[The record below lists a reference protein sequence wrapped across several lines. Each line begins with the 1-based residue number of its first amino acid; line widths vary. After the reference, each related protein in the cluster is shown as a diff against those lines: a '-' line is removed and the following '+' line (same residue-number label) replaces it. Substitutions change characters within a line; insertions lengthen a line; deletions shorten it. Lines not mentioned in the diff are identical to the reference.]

1 MKLTKTKLKQII
13 KEELQKVLA
22 EETEDVLQEESPRD
36 ALRRLAQKHGGVK
49 GIMKLDRNDPDRQA
63 YRAAYKARK
72 SGAKTVDFAGLK
84 SAGMSMQQALGLRGR
99 DAGEY
104 AELPAG
110 VKPGDVL
117 GALRAGVGKVLRPNE
132 IQFDDKEGSVV
143 FADDSARAKALAYL
157 DKLDPEGKLF
167 GGPERIQRI
176 IAGAAADS
184 PALRNILRKD
194 QGQIAAKMRRAMSAT
209 GEEDRMMAPVQPSR
223 MSPPKR

>member
-22 EETEDVLQEESPRD
+22 EGTEEVLQEESPRD
-36 ALRRLAQKHGGVK
+36 ALRRLAKKHGGLK

-84 SAGMSMQQALGLRGR
+84 SAGMAAQQALGLRGGE
-99 DAGEY
+99 AGEY

-110 VKPGDVL
+110 VRPGDVL

-132 IQFDDKEGSVV
+132 IQFDKGSVV
-143 FADDSARAKALAYL
+143 FADDDAKAKAMAYL

-167 GGPERIQRI
+167 GGPERIQRA

-194 QGQIAAKMRRAMSAT
+194 QGEIAAKMQKAMSAT
-209 GEEDRMMAPVQPSR
+209 GEEDRMMAPRTIKPGPR
-223 MSPPKR
+223 R

>member
-22 EETEDVLQEESPRD
+22 EGTEEVLQEESPRD
-36 ALRRLAQKHGGVK
+36 ALRRLAKKHGGLK
-49 GIMKLDRNDPDRQA
+49 GIMKLDRNDADRQA

-84 SAGMSMQQALGLRGR
+84 SAGMATQQALGLRGGE
-99 DAGEY
+99 AGEY

-110 VKPGDVL
+110 VRPGDVL

-132 IQFDDKEGSVV
+132 IQFDKGSVV
-143 FADDSARAKALAYL
+143 FADDDAKAKAMAYL

-167 GGPERIQRI
+167 GGPERIQRA

-194 QGQIAAKMRRAMSAT
+194 QGEIAAKMQKAMSAT
-209 GEEDRMMAPVQPSR
+209 GEEDRMMAPRTIKPGPR
-223 MSPPKR
+223 R